1 MYCNHSSNQLLYVNT
16 RSCYPSTVINTIW
29 SNHWCVKGLM
39 VSLWLPRLTW
49 MYSMYQWKFFHVYE
63 GFSGF
68 SWTALSSPTAKYQ
81 FPFKALL
88 IYFSMW
94 RVKRFPLFNTWH
106 SVWLSYTAELSH
118 QCCSYYRSVSMFTGP
133 QFCACTVCILQPAF
147 SDCSEDA
154 ALGATLSSRF
164 SLLFTPVT
172 AMHVLVLACHLLRHD
187 GTVSCGML
195 YLNLLLRRLH
205 T

>member
-1 MYCNHSSNQLLYVNT
+1 MCM
-16 RSCYPSTVINTIW
+16 
-29 SNHWCVKGLM
+29 KGSV
-39 VSLWLPRLTW
+39 VSLGLLWSHLQQNTSSLSRHYLYTFQCEEWKGFLCLT
-49 MYSMYQWKFFHVYE
+49 
-63 GFSGF
+63 
-68 SWTALSSPTAKYQ
+68 
-81 FPFKALL
+81 
-88 IYFSMW
+88 
-94 RVKRFPLFNTWH
+94 RH

-118 QCCSYYRSVSMFTGP
+118 QCCSDYRSVSMFTGP

-195 YLNLLLRRLH
+195 YLNLLLRRLS
-205 T
+205 